1 MWCLSLHVC
10 CSPFASRDNIYKGPI
25 SIVAAVNDPADSE
38 GTSYHIAFH
47 VADVNPNSSPLPAAA
62 NNAMQSGN
70 GTTGEA
76 SAQPIPKA
84 VPMPPYPLD
93 LKLSVK
99 REGDKAV
106 GTATITNPTK
116 GTVQVRGSRLFTLMH
131 MSARQHST
139 ITLCSTEGQLTARA
153 IMHTL
158 PHSRPLDDCRCNAG
172 GVHAGSAHLKHTLP
186 IISTVGLLDS
196 PLRHI

>member
-1 MWCLSLHVC
+1 MHVC
-10 CSPFASRDNIYKGPI
+10 CSPFASRDNIYNGPI

-131 MSARQHST
+131 TSARHDSTAQSHSV
-139 ITLCSTEGQLTARA
+139 QLRASLQPEQSCIRYPTPDLLMTADAMQGEYTRG
-153 IMHTL
+153 
-158 PHSRPLDDCRCNAG
+158 LD
-172 GVHAGSAHLKHTLP
+172 T
-186 IISTVGLLDS
+186 
-196 PLRHI
+196 